1 MSIKT
6 ILTPYNGTDEAQPAL
21 DVAFTLGRD
30 LGAHV
35 NVLHVS
41 ANPQDS
47 VPLLGEGM
55 SAAIIEEMLQLS
67 ENESSER
74 ASRAQLNFDKTC
86 GRYATAVAQTSAAG
100 KGASAEFSRETG
112 REDEILAVKG
122 RLSDLIVAAQPVGD
136 NQAVSMMTINAALFE
151 TGRPVVIAPP
161 SFPATGALCGRKV
174 VVSWNGSAE
183 ASRAVAA
190 AMPLIT
196 RAESVVVLRA
206 DGDKSSSDMASEL
219 VAYFAWHGINADTK
233 LLNASGSHVGP
244 DLLDECGAVGADL
257 LVMGA
262 YTHSRM
268 RQLILGGVTRH
279 ILSESQIPVLMAH

>member
-6 ILTPYNGTDEAQPAL
+6 ILTPHNGAKEGNPAL
-21 DVAFTLGRD
+21 DVAFTLSRD

-35 NVLHVS
+35 HVLNVS
-41 ANPQDS
+41 SDPQDA

-67 ENESSER
+67 EKDAEQRAAR
-74 ASRAQLNFDKTC
+74 ASAAFDDACTL
-86 GRYATAVAQTSAAG
+86 YAINVANAPMPGGGPSAAL
-100 KGASAEFSRETG
+100 ERVTG
-112 REDEILAVKG
+112 REDEVVALKG
-122 RLSDLIVAAQPVGD
+122 RLSDLIVAARPDGD
-136 NQAVSMMTINAALFE
+136 SHAVSMMTINAALFE
-151 TGRPVVIAPP
+151 TGRPVMIAPP
-161 SFPATGALCGRKV
+161 SFGVAGGTVGRKV
-174 VVSWNGSAE
+174 AVSWNGSAE

-196 RAESVVVLRA
+196 RSESVVVLTA
-206 DGDKSSSDMASEL
+206 DSDKTSSHVASDLA
-219 VAYFAWHGINADTK
+219 AYFAWHGVEAQTRA
-233 LLNASGSHVGP
+233 LSASGGQVGAA
-244 DLLDECGAVGADL
+244 LLGECDAMGADL

-279 ILSESQIPVLMAH
+279 ILSEAQIPVLMAH